1 MGSGGSKS
9 KPENGNNNAGG
20 SKSKRE
26 NGNNNAGGSATQK
39 STTQGDNSNK
49 SEQINY
55 VKDSAATTSNAKSDA
70 KTLTTSSG
78 SKSAYKTGSEM
89 SQKDSPVDS
98 DKQGVKMDR
107 VILPPINVPPPGTEP
122 TKEDNSLANVDNKTQ
137 TASSSPKEA
146 VNVASDSKEV
156 VTSNQSTTSS
166 DAKQSQTKDTKQKH
180 KDEEQ
185 VGFKQHLN
193 NI

>member
-9 KPENGNNNAGG
+9 KP
-20 SKSKRE
+20 E

-89 SQKDSPVDS
+89 SQKDSPVE

-193 NI
+193 NILTLQSSK